1 MQRVEIRSSV
11 NMKIEKIDTWLVSKW
26 LTVRVTCDDG
36 TYGVGEGNFW
46 SYADATA
53 VIAHR
58 IEDDIRGLD
67 PRDID
72 RIWNVAYRKYSFR
85 SPAIT
90 AVLSAIDI
98 ALWDINGKRLA
109 APVWDLLGGKV
120 REKVRAMPLLGAY
133 GSTGTLT
140 TPESFAEAARMIK
153 NDGYTALK
161 MTPFPSNWGELS
173 YGDLIRQNTFIVEAV
188 RDEIGWD
195 FDIGIEI
202 HRNLFPGSSVAF
214 AQQIEKYVPYFYED
228 PIAPDSVM
236 SASSVGQKVNIP
248 LALGERNN
256 TLWEFREYC
265 TLPGVDFI
273 KPDIGLAGGF
283 SHVKK
288 IAAVAESFHIKVAPH
303 HFLGPIANMANT
315 HMAIATPNWDVNEFS
330 PEIGSFKET
339 IVTNV
344 VNVED
349 GYFIPPEEPGLGIDI
364 VEVEMANYPYE
375 AGNGETTRRQDGGLV
390 LG

>member
-1 MQRVEIRSSV
+1 
-11 NMKIEKIDTWLVSKW
+11 MKIEKIETWLVSKW

-46 SYADATA
+46 SYADATE

-58 IEDDIRGLD
+58 MEDDIRGLD
-67 PRDID
+67 PRDVD

-90 AVLSAIDI
+90 AVLSAIDM
-98 ALWDINGKRLA
+98 ALWDIKGKRLG

-120 REKVRAMPLLGAY
+120 RDRVRAIPLLGSY
-133 GSTGTLT
+133 GYSGPISS
-140 TPESFAEAARMIK
+140 PESFAAAARMTK
-153 NDGYTALK
+153 DDGFTALK
-161 MTPFPSNWGELS
+161 MTPFPDNWGELS
-173 YGDLIRQNTFIVEAV
+173 HGELIRQNTAIVEAV
-188 RDEIGWD
+188 REEVGWD

-202 HRNLFPGSSVAF
+202 HRNLFPGSSVVF
-214 AQQIEKYVPYFYED
+214 AQQIEKFLPYFYED
-228 PIAPDSVM
+228 PIAPDSVV
-236 SASSVGQKVNIP
+236 SAGLVGDKVNIP

-265 TLPGVDFI
+265 ALQGVSFI

-315 HMAIATPNWDVNEFS
+315 HIATATQNWDVNEFA
-330 PEIGSFKET
+330 PEVGTCKAD

-344 VNVED
+344 VEVKD
-349 GYFIPPEEPGLGIDI
+349 GHFISPEEPGLGIDI
-364 VEVEMANYPYE
+364 VEEEMAKYPYG
-375 AGNGETTRRQDGGLV
+375 AGDGESARRSDGGLV

>member
-1 MQRVEIRSSV
+1 
-11 NMKIEKIDTWLVSKW
+11 MKIEKIETWLVSKW

-46 SYADATA
+46 SYADATE

-58 IEDDIRGLD
+58 MEDDIRGLD
-67 PRDID
+67 PRDVD

-90 AVLSAIDI
+90 AVLSAIDM
-98 ALWDINGKRLA
+98 ALWDIKGKRLG

-120 REKVRAMPLLGAY
+120 RDRVRAIPLLGSY
-133 GSTGTLT
+133 GYSGPISS
-140 TPESFAEAARMIK
+140 PESFAAAARMTK
-153 NDGYTALK
+153 DDGFTALK
-161 MTPFPSNWGELS
+161 MTPFPDNWGELS
-173 YGDLIRQNTFIVEAV
+173 HGELIRQNTAIVEAV
-188 RDEIGWD
+188 REEVGWD

-202 HRNLFPGSSVAF
+202 HRNLFPGSSVVF
-214 AQQIEKYVPYFYED
+214 AQQIEKFLPYFYED
-228 PIAPDSVM
+228 PIAPDSVV
-236 SASSVGQKVNIP
+236 SAGLVGDKVNIP

-265 TLPGVDFI
+265 ALQGVSFI

-315 HMAIATPNWDVNEFS
+315 HIATATPNWDVNEFA
-330 PEIGSFKET
+330 PEVGTFKAD

-344 VNVED
+344 VEVKD
-349 GYFIPPEEPGLGIDI
+349 GHFIPPEEPGLGIDI
-364 VEVEMANYPYE
+364 VEEEMAKYPYG
-375 AGNGETTRRQDGGLV
+375 AGDGESARRSDGGLV

>member
-1 MQRVEIRSSV
+1 
-11 NMKIEKIDTWLVSKW
+11 MKIEKIETWLVSKW

-46 SYADATA
+46 SYADATE

-58 IEDDIRGLD
+58 MEDDIRGLD
-67 PRDID
+67 PRDVD

-90 AVLSAIDI
+90 AVLSAIDM
-98 ALWDINGKRLA
+98 ALWDIKGKRLG

-120 REKVRAMPLLGAY
+120 RDRVRAIPLLGSY
-133 GSTGTLT
+133 GYSGPISS
-140 TPESFAEAARMIK
+140 PESFAAAARMTK
-153 NDGYTALK
+153 DDGFTALK
-161 MTPFPSNWGELS
+161 MTPFPDNWGELS
-173 YGDLIRQNTFIVEAV
+173 HGELIRQNTAIVEAV
-188 RDEIGWD
+188 REEVGWD

-202 HRNLFPGSSVAF
+202 HRNLFPGSSVVF
-214 AQQIEKYVPYFYED
+214 AQQIEKFLPYFYED
-228 PIAPDSVM
+228 PIAPDSVV
-236 SASSVGQKVNIP
+236 SAGLVGDKVNIP

-265 TLPGVDFI
+265 ALQGVSFI

-315 HMAIATPNWDVNEFS
+315 HIATATQNWDVNEFA
-330 PEIGSFKET
+330 PEVGTFKAD

-344 VNVED
+344 VEVKD
-349 GYFIPPEEPGLGIDI
+349 GHFISPEEPGLGIDI
-364 VEVEMANYPYE
+364 VEEEMAKYPYG
-375 AGNGETTRRQDGGLV
+375 AGDGESARRSDGGLV

>member
-1 MQRVEIRSSV
+1 
-11 NMKIEKIDTWLVSKW
+11 MKIEKIETWLVSKW
-26 LTVRVTCDDG
+26 LTVRATCDDG

-46 SYADATA
+46 SYADATE
-53 VIAHR
+53 VITHR

-67 PRDID
+67 PRDVD

-98 ALWDINGKRLA
+98 ALWDIKGKRLG

-120 REKVRAMPLLGAY
+120 RDRVRAIPLLGSSDY
-133 GSTGTLT
+133 SGPLS
-140 TPESFAEAARMIK
+140 TPESFAKAARLIK

-161 MTPFPSNWGELS
+161 MTPFPANWGELAH
-173 YGDLIRQNTFIVEAV
+173 GDLIRQNTAIVEAV
-188 RDEIGWD
+188 REEVGWD

-202 HRNLFPGSSVAF
+202 HRNMFPGSSVVF
-214 AQQIEKYVPYFYED
+214 AQQIEKFLPYFYED

-236 SASSVGQKVNIP
+236 SMGGVGDKVNIP
-248 LALGERNN
+248 LAVGERNN

-265 TLPGVDFI
+265 TLPGVNFL

-283 SHVKK
+283 THVRK
-288 IAAVAESFHIKVAPH
+288 IAAVAESFHIKIAPH

-315 HMAIATPNWDVNEFS
+315 HIALATPNWDVNEFI
-330 PEIGSFKET
+330 PEVGTFKED

-344 VNVED
+344 SEVKD
-349 GYFIPPEEPGLGIDI
+349 GYFIPSDAPGLGIDI
-364 VEVEMANYPYE
+364 NEEEMAKHPYD
-375 AGNGETTRRQDGGLV
+375 ADIGNPPRRPDGGIT

>member
-1 MQRVEIRSSV
+1 
-11 NMKIEKIDTWLVSKW
+11 MKIEKIETWLVFRW

-46 SYADATA
+46 SYADATE

-67 PRDID
+67 PRDVD
-72 RIWNVAYRKYSFR
+72 RIWNTAYRKYSFR

-98 ALWDINGKRLA
+98 ALWDIKGKRFG

-120 REKVRAMPLLGAY
+120 RDKVRAIVLLGSY
-133 GSTGTLT
+133 SDSVGPLS
-140 TPESFAEAARMIK
+140 TPESFAKAARMAK

-161 MTPFPSNWGELS
+161 MTPFPNNWGELAH
-173 YGDLIRQNTFIVEAV
+173 GDLIRQNTAIVEAV
-188 RDEIGWD
+188 REEVGWD

-202 HRNLFPGSSVAF
+202 HRNMFPGSSVVF
-214 AQQIEKYVPYFYED
+214 AQQIEKFLPYFYED

-236 SASSVGQKVNIP
+236 SMGGVGDKVKIP
-248 LALGERNN
+248 LAIGERNN

-265 TLPGVDFI
+265 TLPGVSFL

-283 SHVKK
+283 THVKK
-288 IAAVAESFHIKVAPH
+288 IAAMAESFHIKMAPH

-315 HMAIATPNWDVNEFS
+315 HIATATPNWNVNEFNPEVGTFREDIVSNVS
-330 PEIGSFKET
+330 P
-339 IVTNV
+339 V
-344 VNVED
+344 VD
-349 GYFIPPEEPGLGIDI
+349 GYFIPSEAPGLGIDI
-364 VEVEMANYPYE
+364 NVEEMAKHPYD
-375 AGNGETTRRQDGGLV
+375 AGTGELSRSADGGLV

>member
-1 MQRVEIRSSV
+1 
-11 NMKIEKIDTWLVSKW
+11 MKIEKIETWLVSKW

-46 SYADATA
+46 SYADATV
-53 VIAHR
+53 VITHR

-67 PRDID
+67 PRDVD

-98 ALWDINGKRLA
+98 ALWDIKGKRLG

-120 REKVRAMPLLGAY
+120 RDRVRAIPLLGSSAAS
-133 GSTGTLT
+133 GPLS
-140 TPESFAEAARMIK
+140 TPESFATAARLIN

-161 MTPFPSNWGELS
+161 MTPFPANWSELS
-173 YGDLIRQNTFIVEAV
+173 HGDLIRQNTAIVEAV
-188 RDEIGWD
+188 REEVGWD

-202 HRNLFPGSSVAF
+202 HRNMFPGSSVVF
-214 AQQIEKYVPYFYED
+214 AQQIEKFLPYFYED

-236 SASSVGQKVNIP
+236 SMGGVGDKVNIP
-248 LALGERNN
+248 LAVGERNN

-265 TLPGVDFI
+265 TLPGVNFL

-283 SHVKK
+283 THVKK
-288 IAAVAESFHIKVAPH
+288 IAAVAESFHIKIAPH

-315 HMAIATPNWDVNEFS
+315 HIATATPNWDVNEFI
-330 PEIGSFKET
+330 PEVGTFKED

-344 VNVED
+344 SEVKD
-349 GYFIPPEEPGLGIDI
+349 GYFIPSDAPGLGIDI
-364 VEVEMANYPYE
+364 NEEEMAKHPYD
-375 AGNGETTRRQDGGLV
+375 ANIGVPPRRPDGGIT

>member
-1 MQRVEIRSSV
+1 
-11 NMKIEKIDTWLVSKW
+11 MKIEKIETWLVFRW

-46 SYADATA
+46 SYADATE

-67 PRDID
+67 PRDVD
-72 RIWNVAYRKYSFR
+72 RIWNTAYRKYSFR

-98 ALWDINGKRLA
+98 ALWDIKGKRFG

-120 REKVRAMPLLGAY
+120 RDKVRAIVLLGSY
-133 GSTGTLT
+133 SDSVGPLS
-140 TPESFAEAARMIK
+140 TPESFAKAARMAK

-161 MTPFPSNWGELS
+161 MTPFPNNWGELAH
-173 YGDLIRQNTFIVEAV
+173 GDLIRQNTAIVEAV
-188 RDEIGWD
+188 REEVGWD

-202 HRNLFPGSSVAF
+202 HRNMFPGSSVVF
-214 AQQIEKYVPYFYED
+214 AQQIEKFLPYFYED

-236 SASSVGQKVNIP
+236 SMGGVGDKVKIP
-248 LALGERNN
+248 LAIGERNN
-256 TLWEFREYC
+256 TLSF
-265 TLPGVDFI
+265 L

-283 SHVKK
+283 THVKK
-288 IAAVAESFHIKVAPH
+288 IAAMAESFHIKMAPH

-315 HMAIATPNWDVNEFS
+315 HIATATPNWNVNEFNPEVGTFREDIVSNVS
-330 PEIGSFKET
+330 P
-339 IVTNV
+339 V
-344 VNVED
+344 VD
-349 GYFIPPEEPGLGIDI
+349 GYFIPSEAPGLGIDI
-364 VEVEMANYPYE
+364 NVEEMAKHPYD
-375 AGNGETTRRQDGGLV
+375 AGTGESSRSADGGLV

>member
-1 MQRVEIRSSV
+1 
-11 NMKIEKIDTWLVSKW
+11 MKIEKIETWLVSKW

-46 SYADATA
+46 SYADATG

-58 IEDDIRGLD
+58 MEDDICGLD
-67 PRDID
+67 PRDVD

-90 AVLSAIDI
+90 AVISAIDM
-98 ALWDINGKRLA
+98 ALWDIKGKRLG

-120 REKVRAMPLLGAY
+120 RDRVRTIPLLGSY
-133 GSTGTLT
+133 GYSGPLSS
-140 TPESFAEAARMIK
+140 PESFAAAARMTK
-153 NDGYTALK
+153 DDGFTALK
-161 MTPFPSNWGELS
+161 MTPFPDNWGELS
-173 YGDLIRQNTFIVEAV
+173 HGELIRQNTAIVEAV
-188 RDEIGWD
+188 REEVGWD

-202 HRNLFPGSSVAF
+202 HRNLFPGSSVVF
-214 AQQIEKYVPYFYED
+214 AQQIEKFLPYFYED
-228 PIAPDSVM
+228 PIAPDSVV
-236 SASSVGQKVNIP
+236 SAGLVGDKVNIP

-265 TLPGVDFI
+265 ALQGVSFI

-315 HMAIATPNWDVNEFS
+315 HIATATPNWDVNEFA
-330 PEIGSFKET
+330 PEVGTFKAD

-344 VNVED
+344 VEVKD
-349 GYFIPPEEPGLGIDI
+349 GHFIPPEEPGLGIDI
-364 VEVEMANYPYE
+364 VEEEMAKYPYV
-375 AGNGETTRRQDGGLV
+375 AGDGESARRPDGGLV

>member
-1 MQRVEIRSSV
+1 
-11 NMKIEKIDTWLVSKW
+11 MKIEKIETWLVSKW

-46 SYADATA
+46 SYADATE
-53 VIAHR
+53 VITHR

-67 PRDID
+67 PRDVD

-98 ALWDINGKRLA
+98 ALWDIKGKRLG

-120 REKVRAMPLLGAY
+120 RDRVRAIPLLGSSAAS
-133 GSTGTLT
+133 GPLS
-140 TPESFAEAARMIK
+140 TPESFATAARLIN

-161 MTPFPSNWGELS
+161 MTPNPANWSELS
-173 YGDLIRQNTFIVEAV
+173 HGDLIRQNTAIVEAV
-188 RDEIGWD
+188 REEVGWN

-202 HRNLFPGSSVAF
+202 HRNMFPGSSVVF
-214 AQQIEKYVPYFYED
+214 AQQIEKFLPYFYED

-236 SASSVGQKVNIP
+236 SMGGVGDKVNIP
-248 LALGERNN
+248 LAVGERNN

-265 TLPGVDFI
+265 TMPGVSFL

-283 SHVKK
+283 THVKK
-288 IAAVAESFHIKVAPH
+288 IAAVAESFHIKLAPH

-315 HMAIATPNWDVNEFS
+315 HIATATPNWDVNEFI
-330 PEIGSFKET
+330 PEVGTFKED

-344 VNVED
+344 SEVKD
-349 GYFIPPEEPGLGIDI
+349 GYFIPSDAPGLGIDI
-364 VEVEMANYPYE
+364 NEEEMAKHPYD
-375 AGNGETTRRQDGGLV
+375 ANIGVPPRRPDGGIT

>member
-1 MQRVEIRSSV
+1 
-11 NMKIEKIDTWLVSKW
+11 MKIEKIETWLVSKW

-46 SYADATA
+46 SYADATE
-53 VIAHR
+53 VITHR

-67 PRDID
+67 PRDVD

-98 ALWDINGKRLA
+98 ALWDIKGKRLG
-109 APVWDLLGGKV
+109 APVWDLLGGKI
-120 REKVRAMPLLGAY
+120 RDRVRAIPLLGSSDY
-133 GSTGTLT
+133 SGPLS
-140 TPESFAEAARMIK
+140 TPESFAKAARLIK
-153 NDGYTALK
+153 GDGYTALK
-161 MTPFPSNWGELS
+161 MTPFPRNWSELS
-173 YGDLIRQNTFIVEAV
+173 HGDLIRQNTAIVEAV
-188 RDEIGWD
+188 REEVGWD

-202 HRNLFPGSSVAF
+202 HRNMFPGSSVVF
-214 AQQIEKYVPYFYED
+214 AQQIEKFLPYFYED

-236 SASSVGQKVNIP
+236 SMGGVGDKVNIP
-248 LALGERNN
+248 LAVGERNN

-265 TLPGVDFI
+265 TLPGVSFL

-283 SHVKK
+283 THVKK
-288 IAAVAESFHIKVAPH
+288 IAAVAESFHIKIAPH

-315 HMAIATPNWDVNEFS
+315 HIAMATPNWDVNEFI
-330 PEIGSFKET
+330 PEAGTFKED

-344 VNVED
+344 SEVKD
-349 GYFIPPEEPGLGIDI
+349 GYFIPSDAPGLGIDI
-364 VEVEMANYPYE
+364 NEEEMAKHPYD
-375 AGNGETTRRQDGGLV
+375 ANIGEPPRRPDGGIT

>member
-1 MQRVEIRSSV
+1 
-11 NMKIEKIDTWLVSKW
+11 MKIEKIETWLVSKW

-46 SYADATA
+46 SYADATE
-53 VIAHR
+53 VITHR

-67 PRDID
+67 PRDVD

-98 ALWDINGKRLA
+98 ALWDIKGKRLG

-120 REKVRAMPLLGAY
+120 RDRVRAIPLLGSSAAS
-133 GSTGTLT
+133 GPLS
-140 TPESFAEAARMIK
+140 TPESFATAARLIK
-153 NDGYTALK
+153 GDGYTALK
-161 MTPFPSNWGELS
+161 MTPFPANWSELAH
-173 YGDLIRQNTFIVEAV
+173 GDLIRQNTAIVEAV
-188 RDEIGWD
+188 REEVGWD

-202 HRNLFPGSSVAF
+202 HRNMFPGSSVVF
-214 AQQIEKYVPYFYED
+214 AQQIEKFLPYFYED

-236 SASSVGQKVNIP
+236 SMGGVGDKVNIP
-248 LALGERNN
+248 LAVGERNN

-265 TLPGVDFI
+265 TLPGVNFL

-283 SHVKK
+283 THVRK
-288 IAAVAESFHIKVAPH
+288 IAAVAESFHIKIAPH

-315 HMAIATPNWDVNEFS
+315 HIALATPNWDVNEFI
-330 PEIGSFKET
+330 PEAGTFKED

-344 VNVED
+344 SEVKD
-349 GYFIPPEEPGLGIDI
+349 GYFIPSDAPGLGIDI
-364 VEVEMANYPYE
+364 NEEEMAKHPYD
-375 AGNGETTRRQDGGLV
+375 ADIGNPPRRPDGGIT